1 MGLTG
6 LARAGKTAFLTS
18 LAANL
23 LATGAGRPALPRFAL
38 LLRGRSFRVTLAPSG
53 AEDVPRF
60 DYAAHLAAL
69 AADPP
74 RWPERTDAV
83 SLLALDLTL
92 GRGGIA
98 SALPPQQVRLEVL
111 DYPGEWLLDLP
122 LLRESFSL
130 WSEGAL
136 RRLEGRAEAREFLT
150 FATGLPAMASES
162 EQLAATGHRLYREA
176 LHRLR
181 DDAGLSFVQ
190 PGRFLMP
197 APGPEPPWMGFFPAR
212 VGGGLGALLARRF
225 ASYVDAVR
233 ESLVSPLFGRVDRL
247 VVLAD
252 LLSALHAGPDAFADA
267 RAALGAA
274 ATALARR
281 QGWAEWLMALA
292 SLRLPPPGVGRVAFA
307 ATKSDHVGNRQRGNL
322 VSLLRALTRQGE
334 QDGLPT
340 AHFAIAGVACT
351 EDATWTLEGRAV
363 SAVRGRIAGQGL
375 ALSYPGEVPP
385 EPPGPD
391 FWAHPFYS
399 LPEFEPKRLP
409 DGGRGGVPQLGLD
422 ELLMFLLGDV
432 L

>member
-1 MGLTG
+1 L
-6 LARAGKTAFLTS
+6 
-18 LAANL
+18 
-23 LATGAGRPALPRFAL
+23 
-38 LLRGRSFRVTLAPSG
+38 RVTLALSG

-74 RWPERTDAV
+74 RWPARTDAV

-92 GRGGIA
+92 GRSGIA
-98 SALPPQQVRLEVL
+98 ASLPSQQVRLEVL

-122 LLRESFSL
+122 LLREGFSQ
-130 WSEGAL
+130 WSEAAL
-136 RRLEGRAEAREFLT
+136 RRLEGRAEAREFLA
-150 FATGLPAMASES
+150 FAAGLPAAAPES
-162 EQLAATGHRLYREA
+162 EHLAATGHRLYREA

-181 DDAGLSFVQ
+181 DDAGLSYVQ

-197 APGPEPPWMGFFPAR
+197 APGPEPPWMAFFPAR
-212 VGGGLGALLARRF
+212 VGGGLGALLGRRY
-225 ASYVDAVR
+225 ASYVAAVR

-267 RAALGAA
+267 RAALGASA
-274 ATALARR
+274 AALARR
-281 QGWAEWLMALA
+281 QGWAEWLMVLA
-292 SLRLPPPGVGRVAFA
+292 SLRLPPPGIGRVAFA
-307 ATKSDHVGNRQRGNL
+307 ATKSDHVGSRQRGNL
-322 VSLLRALTRQGE
+322 VSLLRALTLQGE
-334 QDGLPT
+334 GGAAT
-340 AHFAIAGVACT
+340 AHFAIASVACT
-351 EDATWTLEGRAV
+351 EDATWKLEGRAV

-385 EPPGPD
+385 EPPDPA

-409 DGGRGGVPQLGLD
+409 DGGRSGVPQLGLD
-422 ELLMFLLGDV
+422 TLLVFLLEDV

>member
-1 MGLTG
+1 M
-6 LARAGKTAFLTS
+6 A
-18 LAANL
+18 
-23 LATGAGRPALPRFAL
+23 
-38 LLRGRSFRVTLAPSG
+38 LAPSG

-60 DYAAHLAAL
+60 DYASHLAAL

-74 RWPERTDAV
+74 RWPARTDAV

-92 GRGGIA
+92 GRGGFA

-122 LLRESFSL
+122 LLRESYAS
-130 WSEGAL
+130 WSEAAL
-136 RRLEGRAEAREFLT
+136 RRLEGRTEAREFLA
-150 FATGLPAMASES
+150 FATGLPAAAAED
-162 EQLAATGHRLYREA
+162 ERLAAAGHLLYREA
-176 LHRLR
+176 LRRLR
-181 DDAGLSFVQ
+181 DDSGLSFIQ

-197 APGPEPPWMGFFPAR
+197 APGPEPPWMIFFPAR
-212 VGGGLGALLARRF
+212 AGGGLGGLLARRF
-225 ASYVDAVR
+225 AAYVDAVG

-252 LLSALHAGPDAFADA
+252 LLSALHAGPHAFADA
-267 RAALGAA
+267 RAALGASA
-274 ATALARR
+274 AALARP
-281 QGWAEWLMALA
+281 QSWTEWLLMLA

-307 ATKSDHVGNRQRGNL
+307 ATKSDHVGSRQRGNL
-322 VSLLRALTRQGE
+322 ASLLRALTGPGAQG
-334 QDGLPT
+334 GLPT
-340 AHFAIAGVACT
+340 AHFAVASIACT

-375 ALSYPGEVPP
+375 VLSYPGEVPP
-385 EPPGPD
+385 EPPGPE

-422 ELLMFLLGDV
+422 ELLVFLLGDV